1 MSTNHDP
8 LNRRAFIKSSGIA
21 LRNLSIP
28 SATKTVNMD
37 GEAKI
42 TITIEKS
49 PK

>member
-1 MSTNHDP
+1 MSKDQNP
-8 LNRRAFIKSSGIA
+8 LNLRAFIKSSGIA

-28 SATKTVNMD
+28 PATKTVNMD